1 MQSFGLMGSNLT
13 HTLKVLS
20 LPLWATKRTC
30 QIGPLLHVVFWPHWQ
45 QSCPHTIKEPLPPI
59 GSREERVIQSER
71 ALT

>member
-1 MQSFGLMGSNLT
+1 MQSFGPMGSSLT

-30 QIGPLLHVVFWPHWQ
+30 HIGPLLHVVFWPHWQ
-45 QSCPHTIKEPLPPI
+45 QFHSHIIKEPLPPK